1 MDRSSG
7 SRQSATRGDVARIRC
22 AQLPH
27 RLLTARPEMNPER
40 SIFWPSFPRKR
51 RAVRGKSR
59 DNFSESL
66 AENFSQNVADFTLSP
81 AGRGRG
87 AVFRDPKLR
96 PTTLWVELTV
106 FSQLGYG
113 FRLSAS
119 LR

>member
-81 AGRGRG
+81 RRPGGEGRVRG
-87 AVFRDPKLR
+87 VGVLVRGPPPPPPPPPPR
-96 PTTLWVELTV
+96 VV
-106 FSQLGYG
+106 
-113 FRLSAS
+113 
-119 LR
+119 